1 MNVKDFQNKKTYRLS
16 NNVENPKPDK
26 RVTGDWRKKVIIPEG
41 KLFFF
46 RVRNPKSTFGC
57 DQLEPMDGYSTQSLT
72 MHDPLLLAMTPYLD
86 LIDDTLETILKR
98 YDITDADVLRFL
110 IKVNHTSLGFLD
122 GFGQDVR
129 NMVDTEID
137 QTVEC
142 GGMPIL
148 RIKE

>member
-1 MNVKDFQNKKTYRLS
+1 MNINDFQNKKTYRLS
-16 NNVENPKPDK
+16 NDVENPQPDK
-26 RVTGDWRKKVIIPEG
+26 RVTGDWRKKVIIPAG

-46 RVRNPKSTFGC
+46 RAKSPKAKFGY
-57 DQLEPMDGYSTQSLT
+57 DQLEPMEGYSTQSLT
-72 MHDPLLLAMTPYLD
+72 MHNPLLLAMTPYLD

-98 YDITDADVLRFL
+98 YDITEADVLRFL

-122 GFGQDVR
+122 GFGKDVSD
-129 NMVDTEID
+129 MLDAEID

-142 GGMPIL
+142 GGMPVL